1 MNTDIAKQAFCKL
14 YPDKMFNYSATI
26 NYSGKFKGYN
36 ANVQL
41 NKFNSEMVFNL
52 SKKWQEV
59 SNEIQIGLLQS
70 LMTKIFKQHKRT
82 TEIELYE
89 LFLKNLSNTTPR
101 TKSHPILEESFNR
114 VNEKYLMGL
123 MSMPNFGLRNSTQL
137 LGTFE
142 YSTDTVTITSWLLE
156 HQELL
161 DYVMYHELLH
171 KKHKFSSHGSRHC
184 SHTKEFREEEH
195 KFEQWEIL
203 EKQLNNLVR
212 TQRRKN
218 RTKRFFSFF

>member
-1 MNTDIAKQAFCKL
+1 MNTDIVQQAFCKL
-14 YPDKMFNYSATI
+14 YPDKILNYSPTI

-41 NKFNSEMVFNL
+41 NKFRGEVTFNL

-59 SNEIQIGLLQS
+59 SREIQIGLLQS

-101 TKSHPILEESFNR
+101 TKSNPILEESFNR

-123 MSMPNFGLRNSTQL
+123 MSMPNFELRNSTQL

-156 HQELL
+156 HQQLL

-171 KKHKFSSHGSRHC
+171 KKHKFSSQGSRHC

-195 KFEQWEIL
+195 KFEQWEML
-203 EKQLNNLVR
+203 EKQLNSLVR
-212 TQRRKN
+212 TQRRKKSKSLF
-218 RTKRFFSFF
+218 RLF